1 MSGELHPEYEFDS
14 RQAKPNRFAV
24 GLTVELKPLAEVTR
38 QAIEILSR
46 ELVPANAMRFIG
58 QYTTGRGD
66 YTAERETLFGQATL
80 EQVSTNIKAAA
91 KPGT

>member
-1 MSGELHPEYEFDS
+1 MNVPM
-14 RQAKPNRFAV
+14 
-24 GLTVELKPLAEVTR
+24 KPLAEVTR

-46 ELVPANAMRFIG
+46 ELGPADTMRFIG

-66 YTAERETLFGQATL
+66 YTAEREALFGHATL
-80 EQVSTNIKAAA
+80 EQVIANIKATA

>member
-1 MSGELHPEYEFDS
+1 
-14 RQAKPNRFAV
+14 
-24 GLTVELKPLAEVTR
+24 
-38 QAIEILSR
+38 
-46 ELVPANAMRFIG
+46 MRFIG

-80 EQVSTNIKAAA
+80 EQVITNIKAAA